1 MLFRSGKIKVVIQAG
16 VESHPDIPEV
26 PNAFQL
32 AKSPEDLAIL
42 KLVFTPWAFGRPI
55 VAPPETPQ
63 DRVDVLRAA
72 FEKTMRDEEFIA
84 EIRKLNLEHRP
95 ITGQRAAALVEE
107 LFKTPQPI
115 IERVRKM
122 TQGP

>member
-1 MLFRSGKIKVVIQAG
+1 MLFRS
-16 VESHPDIPEV
+16 
-26 PNAFQL
+26 
-32 AKSPEDLAIL
+32 
-42 KLVFTPWAFGRPI
+42 

-107 LFKTPQPI
+107 LFKTPQPV

>member
-107 LFKTPQPI
+107 LFKTPQPV